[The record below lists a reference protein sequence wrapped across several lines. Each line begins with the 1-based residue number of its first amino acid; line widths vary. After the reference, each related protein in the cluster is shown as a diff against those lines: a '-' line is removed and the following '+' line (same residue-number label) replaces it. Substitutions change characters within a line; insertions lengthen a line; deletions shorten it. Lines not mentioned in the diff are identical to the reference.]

1 MQARGQGQTQE
12 TIAAGAAGTKHR
24 TSVPNEIKQEIC
36 GKADQ
41 GDEAQSWPET
51 AKDHDLR
58 ISSSLGEARE
68 GCA

>member
-1 MQARGQGQTQE
+1 MQACGQGQTQE
-12 TIAAGAAGTKHR
+12 TIAAGAAGTKHWA
-24 TSVPNEIKQEIC
+24 SFLNEIKQEIC
-36 GKADQ
+36 SEMGS

-51 AKDHDLR
+51 AKDHNLR